1 MSVHLTH
8 ADEQTSETSVT
19 PRRPQRLKR
28 STPVNCRPP
37 NGTPS
42 PLVQKLREKFESAKP
57 TPDRCESNGR
67 PKCVVRDGAGCGERP
82 GNLYSYIRK
91 NLQPTSLA
99 SSGTTSSEAVD
110 VADSSDR
117 RPESEIS
124 PNVHRKASGGSSAVE
139 TVVYARPFKSKS
151 SVLQRARQYDDSV
164 VRSSSFTENPFKRTG
179 FANRPAS
186 ALSSVSNGMS
196 SNGTTAPPTKPPR
209 TFAHD
214 IYSKK
219 KLLLQRNPVYG
230 QHAVLCTVGSSQA
243 AKKDAPTVAACRVPK
258 PPKTRV
264 EADAVIHEYD
274 EVCVE
279 DVTKPCAPK
288 PSADSASP
296 RRMKFGSNLRRS
308 MSDEH
313 IYAEPEPLPVR
324 RQVANDDAAVFSRP
338 NGRGRQKSAKQ
349 RELHY
354 MSSPIAGA
362 ADDETFSPSSHRTR
376 AFTCQIR
383 DAINHSFTSV
393 RKQVRTTAAKPGDQ
407 GDTHADLRHLSS
419 EVSVKDV
426 QKRLVYVRSIK
437 RAYME
442 SSISDS
448 ATKPPVL
455 SFVFVVGYKSID
467 THMPAQPEVLYR
479 FPKETSDYG
488 YDPLVIAHLCLP
500 LESGLAESESTERE
514 IFFFSLVRENG
525 EKTFFHC
532 LKTSRCPNAV
542 VGDGV
547 KAPVVLCLA
556 TEASA
561 PAFYHKL
568 LADLEEPL
576 ERLAEL
582 GWTDLLASLAKQFVP
597 SPGCKLVCQRL
608 SSGQGDVAIATA
620 RPLDDK
626 FDWAK
631 LTPLLSVLEDSV
643 LLRIVSSLV
652 LERRIIL
659 VSANHTLLRIWVEA
673 VESLLYPFKW
683 RHVRV
688 PVLPKSLLVQCSSPE
703 PYLLGVPDGLAHM
716 ALEILSG
723 PVLVVDVDR
732 GVLLSEDEDNRDV
745 IPKKLQKAL
754 CTALSLAKNM
764 TGKSSFFPVN
774 PTGRMRDMMITEA
787 FVRLF
792 VELVG
797 HCDQHVSFL
806 DGSGSGSAFQREAFV
821 KAPSSR
827 GAQMFLHWF
836 VETQAFELFLQERVE
851 RLRQLAKTP
860 QHHLLPKGFFERRA
874 NEYLL
879 DLEQSGRG
887 LRDFGKKVKNIG

>member
-1 MSVHLTH
+1 MSVHRTPPTH
-8 ADEQTSETSVT
+8 CDELTSVT

-28 STPVNCRPP
+28 SIPVSGRPT
-37 NGTPS
+37 NGTAS
-42 PLVQKLREKFESAKP
+42 PLVQKLREKFESAKASP
-57 TPDRCESNGR
+57 NQNESNCR
-67 PKCVVRDGAGCGERP
+67 PSSSSFAAVVRDGGVGCGECP

-91 NLQPTSLA
+91 NLQPTSL
-99 SSGTTSSEAVD
+99 SSVSTSSEAID
-110 VADSSDR
+110 VVDSSDP
-117 RPESEIS
+117 RPESEIVRNVPRK
-124 PNVHRKASGGSSAVE
+124 PNAVE
-139 TVVYARPFKSKS
+139 AAIYARPVKSKS
-151 SVLQRARQYDDSV
+151 SVLQRARQFDDSV
-164 VRSSSFTENPFKRTG
+164 VRSSSFTEDSVRRTG
-179 FANRPAS
+179 APNRPTS
-186 ALSSVSNGMS
+186 VLSPVPNGMTS
-196 SNGTTAPPTKPPR
+196 SNGTAAPPIKPPR

-214 IYSKK
+214 IYAKNR
-219 KLLLQRNPVYG
+219 LLQRNPMYG
-230 QHAVLCTVGSSQA
+230 QHLLCAVGSSQSA
-243 AKKDAPTVAACRVPK
+243 QKRDAPVVAACRVPR
-258 PPKTRV
+258 PPTTRV
-264 EADAVIHEYD
+264 EDDAVIHEYD

-279 DVTKPCAPK
+279 DVTK
-288 PSADSASP
+288 ASSVGAAAP
-296 RRMKFGSNLRRS
+296 RRMMFRSKLRRS

-313 IYAEPEPLPVR
+313 IYAEPEPLPAR
-324 RQVANDDAAVFSRP
+324 RQTADDDTAVFSRP
-338 NGRGRQKSAKQ
+338 SGRGRESAAK

-362 ADDETFSPSSHRTR
+362 GDDGLFSPSSQRSR
-376 AFTCQIR
+376 AFTYQIR
-383 DAINHSFTSV
+383 DAINQSFTSV
-393 RKQVRTTAAKPGDQ
+393 RKQVRTAAAKSGDQ
-407 GDTHADLRHLSS
+407 AADSSS

-442 SSISDS
+442 SPVSDCT
-448 ATKPPVL
+448 TKAPVL

-467 THMPAQPEVLYR
+467 DHMPSQPEVLYR
-479 FPKETSDYG
+479 FPKETSDYN

-500 LESGLAESESTERE
+500 LESGLAESESSERE
-514 IFFFSLVRENG
+514 IFYFSLVRENG

-532 LKTSRCPNAV
+532 LKTSKCPSAV

-547 KAPVVLCLA
+547 QAPVVLCLA

-568 LADLEEPL
+568 VSDLEEPL
-576 ERLAEL
+576 ARLSEA
-582 GWTDLLASLAKQFVP
+582 GWSDLLGSLAKQCVP

-608 SSGQGDVAIATA
+608 SSGQGDVALATA

-626 FDWAK
+626 FDWVK
-631 LTPLLSVLEDSV
+631 LTPLLSVLEDSL
-643 LLRIVSSLV
+643 LLRIISSLV

-659 VSANHTLLRIWVEA
+659 VSANHVLLRGWVEA

-688 PVLPKSLLVQCSSPE
+688 PLLPKSLLVQCSSPE
-703 PYLLGVPDGLAHM
+703 PYLLGVPDALAHM

-732 GVLLSEDEDNRDV
+732 GTLLSEDEDNRDV

-754 CTALSLAKNM
+754 CMALSLAKNM
-764 TGKSSFFPVN
+764 TD
-774 PTGRMRDMMITEA
+774 PTERVRDMMITEA

-806 DGSGSGSAFQREAFV
+806 DGSGCGSAFQREAFV

-827 GAQMFLHWF
+827 GAQMFLQWF

-879 DLEQSGRG
+879 DLEQSGRC
-887 LRDFGKKVKNIG
+887 LREFGKKVKNIGEKLRNLKAFQRD

>member
-1 MSVHLTH
+1 MSVHRTPTH
-8 ADEQTSETSVT
+8 THEQTVT

-28 STPVNCRPP
+28 SNPVNCRPTS
-37 NGTPS
+37 GTAS
-42 PLVQKLREKFESAKP
+42 PLVQKLRERFESTEAS
-57 TPDRCESNGR
+57 PDRNGSNGR
-67 PKCVVRDGAGCGERP
+67 PSSSNIAAAMRDGGANCGEYP

-99 SSGTTSSEAVD
+99 SGSTSSEGVS
-110 VADSSDR
+110 VVDSSDR
-117 RPESEIS
+117 RPESEIVR
-124 PNVHRKASGGSSAVE
+124 NVPRKASQPSSFAE

-164 VRSSSFTENPFKRTG
+164 VRSSSFTEDPSKRTG
-179 FANRPAS
+179 VTNRPVS
-186 ALSSVSNGMS
+186 VLPFVSNGMS
-196 SNGTTAPPTKPPR
+196 SNGTAAPPIKPPR

-214 IYSKK
+214 IYAKN
-219 KLLLQRNPVYG
+219 KLLQKNPVYG
-230 QHAVLCTVGSSQA
+230 QHALCAVGSSQTA
-243 AKKDAPTVAACRVPK
+243 RKDAPTVAAYRAPK
-258 PPKTRV
+258 PPKTRI
-264 EADAVIHEYD
+264 EADTMIHEYD
-274 EVCVE
+274 EVCIG
-279 DVTKPCAPK
+279 DVTKA
-288 PSADSASP
+288 SALDTARP
-296 RRMKFGSNLRRS
+296 RRMTSRSNLRRS

-324 RQVANDDAAVFSRP
+324 RQLATDDAAVFSRP
-338 NGRGRQKSAKQ
+338 NGRSRQN
-349 RELHY
+349 ELHY
-354 MSSPIAGA
+354 MSSPIAGTG
-362 ADDETFSPSSHRTR
+362 DDGTFSPGSQRNR

-383 DAINHSFTSV
+383 DAINQSFTSV
-393 RKQVRTTAAKPGDQ
+393 RKQVRTTGAKQ
-407 GDTHADLRHLSS
+407 GEQADSSS

-442 SSISDS
+442 SPNCV
-448 ATKPPVL
+448 TKPPVL

-467 THMPAQPEVLYR
+467 AHMPPQPEVLYR
-479 FPKETSDYG
+479 FPEETSDCG

-500 LESGLAESESTERE
+500 LESGLVGSEPSERE
-514 IFFFSLVRENG
+514 IFYFSLVRENG

-542 VGDGV
+542 VGDCIQ
-547 KAPVVLCLA
+547 APVVLCLA
-556 TEASA
+556 TEASS

-576 ERLAEL
+576 VRLAEL
-582 GWTDLLASLAKQFVP
+582 GWTDLLASLAKQCLP

-652 LERRIIL
+652 LERRVIL
-659 VSANHTLLRIWVEA
+659 VSANHVLLRAWVEA

-683 RHVRV
+683 RHVRI

-703 PYLLGVPDGLAHM
+703 PYLLGVPDALAHM
-716 ALEILSG
+716 ALEIISG

-754 CTALSLAKNM
+754 CMALSLAKNM
-764 TGKSSFFPVN
+764 TD
-774 PTGRMRDMMITEA
+774 PTERMRDMMITEA

-806 DGSGSGSAFQREAFV
+806 DGSGCASAFQREAFV

-860 QHHLLPKGFFERRA
+860 HHHLLPKGFFERRA

-887 LRDFGKKVKNIG
+887 LRDFGKKVKNIGEKLRNLRAFQRD